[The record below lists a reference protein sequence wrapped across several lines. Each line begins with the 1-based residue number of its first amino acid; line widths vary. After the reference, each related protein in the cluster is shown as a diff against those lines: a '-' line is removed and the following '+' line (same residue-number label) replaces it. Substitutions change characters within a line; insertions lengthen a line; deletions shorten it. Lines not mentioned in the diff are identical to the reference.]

1 MCAAEKTAHVSGAD
15 DQGDDGREPLEQA
28 TNAPRGGEG
37 EKKTGIGGTVMD
49 KNRQSGFTLVELV
62 VVIAIMGILA
72 GVGSAAYSGY
82 VKKANEAADLQ
93 LLGAVNTAFASASYD
108 AGQYDGRPSGGAA
121 SLTEDGKVAQVISSV
136 DRDGEFFQRYFSGNR
151 DSRFKLYTNLAYDR
165 ATGTFHGAVLTA
177 ATDKDGNTVLHY
189 SINGQDYEFTAT
201 QEQLKAFRAST
212 FGGKSMTMNA
222 LTGNV
227 GGMINALNSALGG
240 GTFLAS
246 VLINAGMAPETL
258 GIKPD
263 EKGNYSE
270 LDKQRL
276 ANAALLLVAQM
287 TGDKDEESNEYLV
300 KEDILNALALNDANG
315 LVDLNDVPGTLRNVG
330 AIYGVM
336 TAFAHSEQAE
346 DWTTTLTDAD
356 GKEFTYDA
364 KQYYDYVNQQIAAAA
379 NSGKDGGEKLSDI
392 LAALGQ
398 FGSFVQD
405 EDGNLTDQFLDYVD
419 DPTEP
424 ENAQINKDLDGY
436 INAMQALSQN
446 QDGLVAAGIL
456 EDGADGGNISPI
468 LDKLFA
474 Q

>member
-1 MCAAEKTAHVSGAD
+1 
-15 DQGDDGREPLEQA
+15 
-28 TNAPRGGEG
+28 
-37 EKKTGIGGTVMD
+37 MD

-136 DRDGEFFQRYFSGNR
+136 DRDGAFFQRYFSGNR

-177 ATDKDGNTVLHY
+177 ATDKNGNTVLHY

-201 QEQLKAFRAST
+201 REQLDAFRAST
-212 FGGKSMTMNA
+212 FGGEKMTMNA

-246 VLINAGMAPETL
+246 VLQTAGMNLETL

-263 EKGNYSE
+263 EKETYSE

-300 KEDILNALALNDANG
+300 KEDILNALDLNDANS

-336 TAFAHSEQAE
+336 TAFAYSEQAKG
-346 DWTTTLTDAD
+346 WTTTLTDAD
-356 GKEFTYDA
+356 GKKSTYNA

-379 NSGKDGGEKLSDI
+379 GEKDIDKI

-398 FGSFVQD
+398 FGAFAQD
-405 EDGNLTDQFLDYVD
+405 ENGNLTEEFMAYVD

>member
-1 MCAAEKTAHVSGAD
+1 
-15 DQGDDGREPLEQA
+15 
-28 TNAPRGGEG
+28 
-37 EKKTGIGGTVMD
+37 MD

-121 SLTEDGKVAQVISSV
+121 SLAEDGKVEKVISSV
-136 DRDGEFFQRYFSGNR
+136 DRKGEFFQKYFSGNQ

-165 ATGTFHGAVLTA
+165 VTGTFHGAVLTA
-177 ATDKDGNTVLHY
+177 ATGKDGNMVLHY

-201 QEQLKAFRAST
+201 REQLEAFRAST
-212 FGGKSMTMNA
+212 FGESMTMND

-227 GGMINALNSALGG
+227 GGMINTLSTALNSGNYLA
-240 GTFLAS
+240 FLLQNS
-246 VLINAGMAPETL
+246 GLDLEKL
-258 GIKPD
+258 GINSENGK
-263 EKGNYSE
+263 YSE

-276 ANAALLLVAQM
+276 ANAALLLTARM
-287 TGDKDEESNEYLV
+287 TTDKNEETGGFLV
-300 KEDILNALALNDANG
+300 KEDLVEALASGNTNS
-315 LVDLNDVPGTLRNVG
+315 LVDLGDIPRAMRNVG
-330 AIYGVM
+330 AIYGIM
-336 TAFAHSEQAE
+336 TAFAHSEQAKG
-346 DWTTTLTDAD
+346 WRTTVDD
-356 GKEFTYDA
+356 KEYNA
-364 KQYYDYVNQQIAAAA
+364 EQYYNYVNQQIAAA
-379 NSGKDGGEKLSDI
+379 GEKEGAEKIPDI
-392 LAALGQ
+392 FAALGQ
-398 FGSFVQD
+398 LGAFAQD
-405 EDGNLTDQFLDYVD
+405 EGGNPTDQFLDYVD

-436 INAMQALSQN
+436 ISAMQALSQN
-446 QDGLVAAGIL
+446 QEGLIAAGIL

-468 LDKLFA
+468 LDQLFA

>member
-1 MCAAEKTAHVSGAD
+1 
-15 DQGDDGREPLEQA
+15 
-28 TNAPRGGEG
+28 
-37 EKKTGIGGTVMD
+37 MD

-121 SLTEDGKVAQVISSV
+121 SLTEDGKVGKVISSV
-136 DRDGEFFQRYFSGNR
+136 DRDGEFFQRYFSGNQ

-165 ATGTFHGAVLTA
+165 TTGTFSGAVLTA
-177 ATDKDGNTVLHY
+177 ATDKNGNTVLHY

-201 QEQLKAFRAST
+201 REQLEAFRAST
-212 FGGKSMTMNA
+212 FGGKSMTMNG

-240 GTFLAS
+240 GNFLAS
-246 VLINAGMAPETL
+246 VLQTAGMNLETL

-263 EKGNYSE
+263 EKGTYSE
-270 LDKQRL
+270 LDEQRL
-276 ANAALLLVAQM
+276 ANAALLLTARM
-287 TGDKDEESNEYLV
+287 TTDKNEETGGFLV
-300 KEDILNALALNDANG
+300 KEDLVEALASGNTNS
-315 LVDLNDVPGTLRNVG
+315 LVDFGDIPGTMRNVG
-330 AIYGVM
+330 AIYGIM
-336 TAFAHSEQAE
+336 TAFAHSEQAKG
-346 DWTTTLTDAD
+346 WTTTVDD
-356 GKEFTYDA
+356 KEYNA
-364 KQYYDYVNQQIAAAA
+364 EQYYNYVNQQIAA
-379 NSGKDGGEKLSDI
+379 NSEKAGSDKIPDI

-398 FGSFVQD
+398 LGAFAQN
-405 EDGNLTDQFLDYVD
+405 EDGMTPQFMEYITGTEQLD
-419 DPTEP
+419 

-468 LDKLFA
+468 LDLLFA
-474 Q
+474 PQK

>member
-1 MCAAEKTAHVSGAD
+1 
-15 DQGDDGREPLEQA
+15 
-28 TNAPRGGEG
+28 
-37 EKKTGIGGTVMD
+37 MD

-121 SLTEDGKVAQVISSV
+121 SLAEDGKVAQVISSV
-136 DRDGEFFQRYFSGNR
+136 DRDGAFFQRYFSGNR

-201 QEQLKAFRAST
+201 QEQLNAFRAST
-212 FGGKSMTMNA
+212 FGGKSMTMND

-263 EKGNYSE
+263 ENGNYSE

-276 ANAALLLVAQM
+276 SNAALLLTASK
-287 TGDKDEESNEYLV
+287 TDENTAEKILKMFIPDDEGEAKPLNERASELLS
-300 KEDILNALALNDANG
+300 LNMG
-315 LVDLNDVPGTLRNVG
+315 ETMSNVG
-330 AIYGVM
+330 AIYGIM
-336 TAFAHSEQAE
+336 TAFAYSEQAKG
-346 DWTTTLTDAD
+346 WTTTLTDAD
-356 GKEFTYDA
+356 GKESTYDA

-379 NSGKDGGEKLSDI
+379 GEKNIDNI

-398 FGSFVQD
+398 FGAFAQD
-405 EDGNLTDQFLDYVD
+405 EGDMTPQFMEYITGTEQLD
-419 DPTEP
+419 ES
-424 ENAQINKDLDGY
+424 AQINKDLDGY
-436 INAMQALSQN
+436 INAMQALSHN

-468 LDKLFA
+468 LDKLFT
-474 Q
+474 QQK

>member
-1 MCAAEKTAHVSGAD
+1 
-15 DQGDDGREPLEQA
+15 
-28 TNAPRGGEG
+28 
-37 EKKTGIGGTVMD
+37 MD

-121 SLTEDGKVAQVISSV
+121 SLDADGKVKKVISTV
-136 DRDGEFFQRYFSGNR
+136 DRDGEFFQKYFSGNR
-151 DSRFKLYTNLAYDR
+151 NSRFKVYTNLAYDR
-165 ATGTFHGAVLTA
+165 TTGTFSGAVLTA

-246 VLINAGMAPETL
+246 VLQTAGMAPETL

-263 EKGNYSE
+263 ENGNYSE

-276 ANAALLLVAQM
+276 SNAALLLTASK
-287 TGDKDEESNEYLV
+287 TDENTAEKILKMFIPDDEGEAKPLNERASELLS
-300 KEDILNALALNDANG
+300 LNMG
-315 LVDLNDVPGTLRNVG
+315 ETMSNVG
-330 AIYGVM
+330 AIYGIM
-336 TAFAHSEQAE
+336 TAFAYSEQAK

-356 GKEFTYDA
+356 GKESTYDA

-379 NSGKDGGEKLSDI
+379 GEKNIDNI
-392 LAALGQ
+392 FAALGQ
-398 FGSFVQD
+398 FGAFVQD

-468 LDKLFA
+468 LDLLFA

>member
-1 MCAAEKTAHVSGAD
+1 
-15 DQGDDGREPLEQA
+15 
-28 TNAPRGGEG
+28 
-37 EKKTGIGGTVMD
+37 MD

-136 DRDGEFFQRYFSGNR
+136 DRDGAFFQRYFSGNQ

-165 ATGTFHGAVLTA
+165 TTGTFSGAVLTA
-177 ATDKDGNTVLHY
+177 ATDKNGNTVLHY

-201 QEQLKAFRAST
+201 EAQLAAFRAST
-212 FGGKSMTMNA
+212 FGGESMTMND

-240 GTFLAS
+240 GTLLAN

-258 GIKPD
+258 GIKPY
-263 EKGNYSE
+263 ENGNYSE

-276 ANAALLLVAQM
+276 SNAALLLTASK
-287 TGDKDEESNEYLV
+287 TDENTAEKILKMFIPDDEGEAKPLNERASELLS
-300 KEDILNALALNDANG
+300 LNMG
-315 LVDLNDVPGTLRNVG
+315 ETMSNVG
-330 AIYGVM
+330 AIYGIM
-336 TAFAHSEQAE
+336 TAFAYSEQAK
-346 DWTTTLTDAD
+346 DWEKTVD
-356 GKEFTYDA
+356 GKTYDA
-364 KQYYDYVNQQIAAAA
+364 IGYYDYVNQQIAAAA
-379 NSGKDGGEKLSDI
+379 GEKNIDNI
-392 LAALGQ
+392 FAALGQ
-398 FGSFVQD
+398 LGAFAQD

-468 LDKLFA
+468 LDQLFT

>member
-1 MCAAEKTAHVSGAD
+1 
-15 DQGDDGREPLEQA
+15 
-28 TNAPRGGEG
+28 
-37 EKKTGIGGTVMD
+37 MD

-62 VVIAIMGILA
+62 VVIAIMGIWA

-121 SLTEDGKVAQVISSV
+121 SLDADGKVKKVISTV
-136 DRDGEFFQRYFSGNR
+136 DRDGEFFQKYFSGNR
-151 DSRFKLYTNLAYDR
+151 DSRFKVYTNLAYDR

-201 QEQLKAFRAST
+201 REQLDAFRAST
-212 FGGKSMTMNA
+212 FGGEKMTMNA

-263 EKGNYSE
+263 ENGNYSE

-276 ANAALLLVAQM
+276 SNAALLLTASK
-287 TGDKDEESNEYLV
+287 TDENTAEKILKMFIPDDEGEAKPLNERASELLS
-300 KEDILNALALNDANG
+300 LNMG
-315 LVDLNDVPGTLRNVG
+315 ETMSNVG
-330 AIYGVM
+330 AIYGIM
-336 TAFAHSEQAE
+336 TAFAYSEQAK

-356 GKEFTYDA
+356 GKESTYDA

-379 NSGKDGGEKLSDI
+379 GEKNIDNI
-392 LAALGQ
+392 FAALGQ
-398 FGSFVQD
+398 FGAFVQD

-468 LDKLFA
+468 LDLLFA

>member
-1 MCAAEKTAHVSGAD
+1 
-15 DQGDDGREPLEQA
+15 
-28 TNAPRGGEG
+28 
-37 EKKTGIGGTVMD
+37 MD

-136 DRDGEFFQRYFSGNR
+136 DRDGAFFQRYFSGNR

-201 QEQLKAFRAST
+201 QEQLNAFRAST
-212 FGGKSMTMNA
+212 FGGKSMTMND

-246 VLINAGMAPETL
+246 VLQTAGMAPETL

-263 EKGNYSE
+263 ENGNYSE

-276 ANAALLLVAQM
+276 SNAALLLTASK
-287 TGDKDEESNEYLV
+287 TDENTAEKILKMFIPDDEGEAKPLNERASEL
-300 KEDILNALALNDANG
+300 LNLNMG
-315 LVDLNDVPGTLRNVG
+315 ETMSNVG
-330 AIYGVM
+330 AIYGIM
-336 TAFAHSEQAE
+336 TAFAYSEQAKG
-346 DWTTTLTDAD
+346 WTTTLTDAD
-356 GKEFTYDA
+356 GKESTYDA

-379 NSGKDGGEKLSDI
+379 GEKNIDNI
-392 LAALGQ
+392 FAALGKLGA
-398 FGSFVQD
+398 FAQD
-405 EDGNLTDQFLDYVD
+405 EDGTLTDQFFDYVG
-419 DPTEP
+419 DPTNP
-424 ENAQINKDLDGY
+424 NAQINKDLDGY
-436 INAMQALSQN
+436 INAMQALSRN

-468 LDKLFA
+468 LDQLFT

>member
-1 MCAAEKTAHVSGAD
+1 
-15 DQGDDGREPLEQA
+15 
-28 TNAPRGGEG
+28 
-37 EKKTGIGGTVMD
+37 MD

-136 DRDGEFFQRYFSGNR
+136 DRDGKFFERYFSGNR
-151 DSRFKLYTNLAYDR
+151 DSRFKVYTNLAYDR

-189 SINGQDYEFTAT
+189 SINGQDYVFKAT
-201 QEQLKAFRAST
+201 QEQLAAFRDST
-212 FGGKSMTMNA
+212 FGGKNMTMND

-227 GGMINALNSALGG
+227 NGMINTLSTALNSGNALA
-240 GTFLAS
+240 FLLQNS
-246 VLINAGMAPETL
+246 GMPLEKL
-258 GIKPD
+258 GIKRD
-263 EKGNYSE
+263 ESGNYSE

-276 ANAALLLVAQM
+276 ANAALLLTASK
-287 TGDKDEESNEYLV
+287 TDENTAEKILKMFIPDDEGEAKPLNERASELLS
-300 KEDILNALALNDANG
+300 LNMG
-315 LVDLNDVPGTLRNVG
+315 ETMSNVG
-330 AIYGVM
+330 AIYGIM
-336 TAFAHSEQAE
+336 TAFAYSEQAKG
-346 DWTTTLTDAD
+346 WTTTLTDAD
-356 GKEFTYDA
+356 GKESTYDA

-379 NSGKDGGEKLSDI
+379 GEKNIDNI
-392 LAALGQ
+392 FAALGKLGA
-398 FGSFVQD
+398 FAQD
-405 EDGNLTDQFLDYVD
+405 EGGMTPQFMEYITGTEQLD
-419 DPTEP
+419 ES
-424 ENAQINKDLDGY
+424 AQISKDLDGY
-436 INAMQALSQN
+436 INAMQALSKN

-468 LDKLFA
+468 LDQLFT

>member
-1 MCAAEKTAHVSGAD
+1 
-15 DQGDDGREPLEQA
+15 
-28 TNAPRGGEG
+28 
-37 EKKTGIGGTVMD
+37 MD

-121 SLTEDGKVAQVISSV
+121 SLDADGKVKKVISTV
-136 DRDGEFFQRYFSGNR
+136 DRDGEFFQKYFSGNR
-151 DSRFKLYTNLAYDR
+151 DSRFKVYTNLAYDR

-189 SINGQDYEFTAT
+189 SINGQDYVFKAT
-201 QEQLKAFRAST
+201 QEQLAAFRDST
-212 FGGKSMTMNA
+212 FGGKNMTMND

-227 GGMINALNSALGG
+227 NGMINTLSTALNSGNALA
-240 GTFLAS
+240 FLLQNS
-246 VLINAGMAPETL
+246 GMPLEKL
-258 GIKPD
+258 GIKRD
-263 EKGNYSE
+263 ESGNYSE

-300 KEDILNALALNDANG
+300 KKDILNALALNDANG

-468 LDKLFA
+468 LDQLFT

>member
-1 MCAAEKTAHVSGAD
+1 
-15 DQGDDGREPLEQA
+15 
-28 TNAPRGGEG
+28 
-37 EKKTGIGGTVMD
+37 MD

-121 SLTEDGKVAQVISSV
+121 SLTEDGRVAQVISSV
-136 DRDGEFFQRYFSGNR
+136 DRKGEFFQKYFSGNQ
-151 DSRFKLYTNLAYDR
+151 DSRFKVYTNLAYDR
-165 ATGTFHGAVLTA
+165 VTGTFHGAVLTA
-177 ATDKDGNTVLHY
+177 ATDKNGNTVLHY

-201 QEQLKAFRAST
+201 REQLDAFRAST
-212 FGGKSMTMNA
+212 FGGKSMTMNG

-227 GGMINALNSALGG
+227 GGMINALSTALGG
-240 GTFLAS
+240 GNFLAS

-263 EKGNYSE
+263 ENENYSE

-276 ANAALLLVAQM
+276 ANAALLLTASK
-287 TGDKDEESNEYLV
+287 TDETTAERLLAV
-300 KEDILNALALNDANG
+300 FTTNAADEGEEEPLINPDDMG
-315 LVDLNDVPGTLRNVG
+315 ETMSNVG
-330 AIYGVM
+330 AMYGIM
-336 TAFAHSEQAE
+336 TAFAHSEQAKG
-346 DWTTTLTDAD
+346 WRTTLTDAD
-356 GKEFTYDA
+356 GKESTYDA

-379 NSGKDGGEKLSDI
+379 NSGRDGGEKLSDI

-405 EDGNLTDQFLDYVD
+405 EKGMTLQFMDYITV
-419 DPTEP
+419 TEP
-424 ENAQINKDLDGY
+424 PDEKAQISKDLDGY
-436 INAMQALSQN
+436 ISAMQALSQN
-446 QDGLVAAGIL
+446 QEGLIAAGIL

-468 LDKLFA
+468 LDLLFA

>member
-1 MCAAEKTAHVSGAD
+1 
-15 DQGDDGREPLEQA
+15 
-28 TNAPRGGEG
+28 
-37 EKKTGIGGTVMD
+37 MD

-136 DRDGEFFQRYFSGNR
+136 DRDGAFFQRYFSGNR
-151 DSRFKLYTNLAYDR
+151 DSRFKVYTNLAYDR

-189 SINGQDYEFTAT
+189 SINGQDYVFKAT
-201 QEQLKAFRAST
+201 QEQLAAFRDST
-212 FGGKSMTMNA
+212 FGGKNMTMND

-227 GGMINALNSALGG
+227 NGMINTLSTALNSGNALA
-240 GTFLAS
+240 FLLQNS
-246 VLINAGMAPETL
+246 GMPLEKL
-258 GIKPD
+258 GIKRD
-263 EKGNYSE
+263 ESGNYSE

-300 KEDILNALALNDANG
+300 KKDILNALALNDANG

-468 LDKLFA
+468 LDKLFT

>member
-1 MCAAEKTAHVSGAD
+1 
-15 DQGDDGREPLEQA
+15 
-28 TNAPRGGEG
+28 
-37 EKKTGIGGTVMD
+37 MD

-121 SLTEDGKVAQVISSV
+121 SLDADGKVKKVISTV
-136 DRDGEFFQRYFSGNR
+136 DRDGEFFQKYFSGNR
-151 DSRFKLYTNLAYDR
+151 DSRFKVYTNLAYDR

-177 ATDKDGNTVLHY
+177 ATDKNGNTVLHY
-189 SINGQDYEFTAT
+189 SINGQDYVFKAT
-201 QEQLKAFRAST
+201 QEQLAAFRDST
-212 FGGKSMTMNA
+212 FGGKNMTMND

-227 GGMINALNSALGG
+227 NGMINTLSTALNSGNALA
-240 GTFLAS
+240 FLLQNS
-246 VLINAGMAPETL
+246 GMPLEKL
-258 GIKPD
+258 GIKRD
-263 EKGNYSE
+263 ESGNYSE

-300 KEDILNALALNDANG
+300 KKDILNALALNDANG

-468 LDKLFA
+468 LDKLFT

>member
-1 MCAAEKTAHVSGAD
+1 
-15 DQGDDGREPLEQA
+15 
-28 TNAPRGGEG
+28 
-37 EKKTGIGGTVMD
+37 MD

-121 SLTEDGKVAQVISSV
+121 SLAEDGRVEKVISSV
-136 DRDGEFFQRYFSGNR
+136 DRNGDFFQKYFSGNR
-151 DSRFKLYTNLAYDR
+151 ESRFKLYTNLAYDR
-165 ATGTFHGAVLTA
+165 ATGTFHGAVLSA
-177 ATDKDGNTVLHY
+177 ATGKDGNMVLRY
-189 SINGQDYEFTAT
+189 TINGKDYEFTAT
-201 QEQLKAFRAST
+201 EAQLAAFRAST
-212 FGGKSMTMNA
+212 FGGKSMTMND

-246 VLINAGMAPETL
+246 VLIDAGMAPETL

-263 EKGNYSE
+263 EKGTYSE

-276 ANAALLLVAQM
+276 ANAALLLTASK
-287 TGDKDEESNEYLV
+287 TDETTAERLLAVFTTNAADEGEEEPLDV
-300 KEDILNALALNDANG
+300 KAMSLINPDDMGE
-315 LVDLNDVPGTLRNVG
+315 TMSNVG
-330 AIYGVM
+330 AMYGIM

-346 DWTTTLTDAD
+346 DWEKTVDD
-356 GKEFTYDA
+356 KEYNA
-364 KQYYDYVNQQIAAAA
+364 EQYYNYVNQQIAAAA

-398 FGSFVQD
+398 FGAFVQD
-405 EDGNLTDQFLDYVD
+405 EVGMTPQFMEYIDG
-419 DPTEP
+419 TEP
-424 ENAQINKDLDGY
+424 LDESAQINKDLDGY
-436 INAMQALSQN
+436 ISAMQALSQN
-446 QDGLVAAGIL
+446 QEGLIAAGIL
-456 EDGADGGNISPI
+456 ENGADSGNISPI

>member
-1 MCAAEKTAHVSGAD
+1 
-15 DQGDDGREPLEQA
+15 
-28 TNAPRGGEG
+28 
-37 EKKTGIGGTVMD
+37 MD

-246 VLINAGMAPETL
+246 VLINAGMAPEIL

>member
-1 MCAAEKTAHVSGAD
+1 
-15 DQGDDGREPLEQA
+15 
-28 TNAPRGGEG
+28 
-37 EKKTGIGGTVMD
+37 MD

-121 SLTEDGKVAQVISSV
+121 SLDADGKVKKVISTV
-136 DRDGEFFQRYFSGNR
+136 DRDGEFFQKYFSGNR
-151 DSRFKLYTNLAYDR
+151 NSRFKVYTNLAYDR
-165 ATGTFHGAVLTA
+165 TTGTFSGAVLTA
-177 ATDKDGNTVLHY
+177 ATDKHGNTVLHY

-436 INAMQALSQN
+436 INAMQELSQN

>member
-1 MCAAEKTAHVSGAD
+1 
-15 DQGDDGREPLEQA
+15 
-28 TNAPRGGEG
+28 
-37 EKKTGIGGTVMD
+37 MD

-121 SLTEDGKVAQVISSV
+121 SLTEDGRVAQVISSV
-136 DRDGEFFQRYFSGNR
+136 DRKGEFFQKYFSGNQ

-201 QEQLKAFRAST
+201 REQLEAFRAST
-212 FGGKSMTMNA
+212 FGGKSMTMND

-240 GTFLAS
+240 GNFLAS
-246 VLINAGMAPETL
+246 VLQTAGMNLETL

-263 EKGNYSE
+263 ENENYSE

-276 ANAALLLVAQM
+276 ANAALLLTARM
-287 TGDKDEESNEYLV
+287 TTDKNEETGGFLV
-300 KEDILNALALNDANG
+300 KEDLVEALASGNTNS
-315 LVDLNDVPGTLRNVG
+315 LVDLGDIPKAMRNVG
-330 AIYGVM
+330 AIYGIM
-336 TAFAHSEQAE
+336 TAFAYSEQAKG
-346 DWTTTLTDAD
+346 WRTTLTDAD
-356 GKEFTYDA
+356 GKESTYDA

-379 NSGKDGGEKLSDI
+379 NSGKEGGEKLSDI

-398 FGSFVQD
+398 FGAFAQD
-405 EDGNLTDQFLDYVD
+405 EEGMTLQFMNYITG
-419 DPTEP
+419 TEP
-424 ENAQINKDLDGY
+424 LDENAQISKDLDGY
-436 INAMQALSQN
+436 ISAMQALSAN
-446 QDGLVAAGIL
+446 QEGLVAAGIL
-456 EDGADGGNISPI
+456 ENGADSGNISPI
-468 LDKLFA
+468 LDLLFA
-474 Q
+474 PQK

>member
-1 MCAAEKTAHVSGAD
+1 
-15 DQGDDGREPLEQA
+15 
-28 TNAPRGGEG
+28 
-37 EKKTGIGGTVMD
+37 MD

-121 SLTEDGKVAQVISSV
+121 SLTEDGRVAQVISSV
-136 DRDGEFFQRYFSGNR
+136 DRKGEFFQKYFSGNQ

-177 ATDKDGNTVLHY
+177 ATDKDGNMVLRY
-189 SINGQDYEFTAT
+189 TINGQDYEFTAT
-201 QEQLKAFRAST
+201 QEQFDAFRAST
-212 FGGKSMTMNA
+212 FGGKSMTMND

-246 VLINAGMAPETL
+246 VLQTADMNLETL

-263 EKGNYSE
+263 EKETYSE

-276 ANAALLLVAQM
+276 ANAALLLTASKTNKATAERLLAVFTTNAA
-287 TGDKDEESNEYLV
+287 DEGEEEPLDEKAMSLLINPADMGE
-300 KEDILNALALNDANG
+300 
-315 LVDLNDVPGTLRNVG
+315 TMSNVG
-330 AIYGVM
+330 AMYGIM
-336 TAFAHSEQAE
+336 TAFAYSEQAKE
-346 DWTTTLTDAD
+346 WTTTVD
-356 GKEFTYDA
+356 GKTYNA
-364 KQYYDYVNQQIAAAA
+364 IGYYDYVNQQIAAAA
-379 NSGKDGGEKLSDI
+379 NSGKDGEEKLSDI

-398 FGSFVQD
+398 FGSFVQAK
-405 EDGNLTDQFLDYVD
+405 DGNLTDQFLDYVD
-419 DPTEP
+419 DPTNP

>member
-1 MCAAEKTAHVSGAD
+1 
-15 DQGDDGREPLEQA
+15 
-28 TNAPRGGEG
+28 
-37 EKKTGIGGTVMD
+37 MD

-121 SLTEDGKVAQVISSV
+121 SLTEDGKVKKVISSV
-136 DRDGEFFQRYFSGNR
+136 DRNGAFFQRYFSGNQ

-177 ATDKDGNTVLHY
+177 ATDKNGNTVLHY

-201 QEQLKAFRAST
+201 QEQLDAFRAST
-212 FGGKSMTMNA
+212 FGGKSMTMND

-246 VLINAGMAPETL
+246 VLQTVDMAPETL

-263 EKGNYSE
+263 EKETYSE

-276 ANAALLLVAQM
+276 ANAALLLTASK
-287 TGDKDEESNEYLV
+287 TDENTAEKILKMFIPDDEGEAKPLNERASELLS
-300 KEDILNALALNDANG
+300 LNMG
-315 LVDLNDVPGTLRNVG
+315 ETMSNVG
-330 AIYGVM
+330 AIYGIM
-336 TAFAHSEQAE
+336 TAFAYSEQAKG
-346 DWTTTLTDAD
+346 WTTTLTDAD
-356 GKEFTYDA
+356 GKESTYDA

-379 NSGKDGGEKLSDI
+379 GEKNIDNI

-398 FGSFVQD
+398 FGAFAQN
-405 EDGNLTDQFLDYVD
+405 EDGMTPQFMEYITGTEQLD
-419 DPTEP
+419 

-468 LDKLFA
+468 LDKLFTR
-474 Q
+474 QK

>member
-1 MCAAEKTAHVSGAD
+1 
-15 DQGDDGREPLEQA
+15 
-28 TNAPRGGEG
+28 
-37 EKKTGIGGTVMD
+37 MD

-121 SLTEDGKVAQVISSV
+121 SLAEDGKVAQVISSV
-136 DRDGEFFQRYFSGNR
+136 DRDGKFFERYFSGNR

-177 ATDKDGNTVLHY
+177 ATGKDGNTVLHY

-201 QEQLKAFRAST
+201 REQLEAFRAST
-212 FGGKSMTMNA
+212 FGGKSMTMND

-246 VLINAGMAPETL
+246 VLQTAGMNLETL

-263 EKGNYSE
+263 ENENYSE

-300 KEDILNALALNDANG
+300 KEDILNALALNDANR
-315 LVDLNDVPGTLRNVG
+315 LVDLNDVPGTLRNIG

-336 TAFAHSEQAE
+336 TAFAYSEQAE
-346 DWTTTLTDAD
+346 GWRTTVD
-356 GKEFTYDA
+356 GKEYNA
-364 KQYYDYVNQQIAAAA
+364 QEYYDYVNQQIAAA
-379 NSGKDGGEKLSDI
+379 GEKEGAEKIPDI
-392 LAALGQ
+392 FAALGQ
-398 FGSFVQD
+398 LGAFAQN
-405 EDGNLTDQFLDYVD
+405 EDGMTPQFMEYIDGTEQLD
-419 DPTEP
+419 ES
-424 ENAQINKDLDGY
+424 AQINKDLDGY

-456 EDGADGGNISPI
+456 ENGADGGNISPI
-468 LDKLFA
+468 LDLLFA
-474 Q
+474 PQK

>member
-1 MCAAEKTAHVSGAD
+1 
-15 DQGDDGREPLEQA
+15 
-28 TNAPRGGEG
+28 
-37 EKKTGIGGTVMD
+37 MD

-121 SLTEDGKVAQVISSV
+121 SLTEDGRVAQVISSV
-136 DRDGEFFQRYFSGNR
+136 DRKGEFFQKYFSGNQ

-201 QEQLKAFRAST
+201 REQLEAFRAST
-212 FGGKSMTMNA
+212 FGGKSMTMND

-240 GTFLAS
+240 GNFLAS

-263 EKGNYSE
+263 ENENYSE

-276 ANAALLLVAQM
+276 ANAALLLAARE
-287 TGDKDEESNEYLV
+287 TDENTAETLLALLATDEEEALGEKLYCLF
-300 KEDILNALALNDANG
+300 DIDHVG
-315 LVDLNDVPGTLRNVG
+315 ETMSNVG
-330 AIYGVM
+330 AMYGIM

-346 DWTTTLTDAD
+346 NWEKTVD
-356 GKEFTYDA
+356 GKTYNA
-364 KQYYDYVNQQIAAAA
+364 IGYYDYVNQQIAAAA
-379 NSGKDGGEKLSDI
+379 NSGKEGGAKLNDI

-398 FGSFVQD
+398 FGAFAQD
-405 EDGNLTDQFLDYVD
+405 EDGMTPEFFDYITD
-419 DPTEP
+419 TESP
-424 ENAQINKDLDGY
+424 DESAQINKDLDGY
-436 INAMQALSQN
+436 INAMQALSRN
-446 QDGLVAAGIL
+446 QEGLIAAGIL

>member
-1 MCAAEKTAHVSGAD
+1 
-15 DQGDDGREPLEQA
+15 
-28 TNAPRGGEG
+28 
-37 EKKTGIGGTVMD
+37 MD

-121 SLTEDGKVAQVISSV
+121 SLTEDGRVAQVISSV
-136 DRDGEFFQRYFSGNR
+136 DRKGEFFQKYFSGNQ

-177 ATDKDGNTVLHY
+177 ATGKGGNMVLRY
-189 SINGQDYEFTAT
+189 TINGKDYEFTAT
-201 QEQLKAFRAST
+201 KEQLAAFRAST
-212 FGGKSMTMNA
+212 FGGKSMTMND

-227 GGMINALNSALGG
+227 GGMINTLSTALNSGNYLA
-240 GTFLAS
+240 FLLQNS
-246 VLINAGMAPETL
+246 GLDLEKL
-258 GIKPD
+258 GINSENGK
-263 EKGNYSE
+263 YSE

-276 ANAALLLVAQM
+276 ANAALLLTARM
-287 TGDKDEESNEYLV
+287 TTDKNEETGGFLV
-300 KEDILNALALNDANG
+300 KEDLVEALASGNTNS
-315 LVDLNDVPGTLRNVG
+315 LVDLGDIPKAMRNVG
-330 AIYGVM
+330 AIYGIM
-336 TAFAHSEQAE
+336 TAFAYSEQAKG
-346 DWTTTLTDAD
+346 WRTTLTDAD
-356 GKEFTYDA
+356 GKESTYDA

-379 NSGKDGGEKLSDI
+379 NSGKEGGEKLSDI

-405 EDGNLTDQFLDYVD
+405 EDGMTLQFMDYIDGTEQLD
-419 DPTEP
+419 

-468 LDKLFA
+468 LDQLFT

>member
-1 MCAAEKTAHVSGAD
+1 
-15 DQGDDGREPLEQA
+15 
-28 TNAPRGGEG
+28 
-37 EKKTGIGGTVMD
+37 MD

-136 DRDGEFFQRYFSGNR
+136 DRDGAFFQRYFSGNQ

-177 ATDKDGNTVLHY
+177 ATDKHGNTVLHY

-201 QEQLKAFRAST
+201 QDQLDAFRAST

-240 GTFLAS
+240 GTFLAN
-246 VLINAGMAPETL
+246 VLQTAGMNLETL

-263 EKGNYSE
+263 EKETYSE

-276 ANAALLLVAQM
+276 SNAALLLTASK
-287 TGDKDEESNEYLV
+287 TDENTAEKILKMLIPDDEGEAKPLNERASELLS
-300 KEDILNALALNDANG
+300 LNMG
-315 LVDLNDVPGTLRNVG
+315 ETMSNVG
-330 AIYGVM
+330 AIYGIM
-336 TAFAHSEQAE
+336 TAFAYSEQAK

-356 GKEFTYDA
+356 GKESTYDA

-379 NSGKDGGEKLSDI
+379 GEKNIDNI
-392 LAALGQ
+392 FAALGQ
-398 FGSFVQD
+398 FGAFAQD
-405 EDGNLTDQFLDYVD
+405 KDGNLTDQFFDYVG
-419 DPTEP
+419 DPTNP
-424 ENAQINKDLDGY
+424 NAQINKDLDGY
-436 INAMQALSQN
+436 INAMQALSKN

>member
-1 MCAAEKTAHVSGAD
+1 
-15 DQGDDGREPLEQA
+15 
-28 TNAPRGGEG
+28 
-37 EKKTGIGGTVMD
+37 MD

-121 SLTEDGKVAQVISSV
+121 SLDADGKVKKVISTV
-136 DRDGEFFQRYFSGNR
+136 DRDGEFFQKYFSGNR
-151 DSRFKLYTNLAYDR
+151 NSRFKVYTNLAYDR
-165 ATGTFHGAVLTA
+165 TTGTFSGAVLTA
-177 ATDKDGNTVLHY
+177 ATDKHGNTVLHY

-212 FGGKSMTMNA
+212 FGENMTMNA

-227 GGMINALNSALGG
+227 GGMINTLSTALNSGNALA
-240 GTFLAS
+240 FLLQNS
-246 VLINAGMAPETL
+246 GMPLEKL
-258 GIKPD
+258 GIKRD
-263 EKGNYSE
+263 ESGNYSE

-315 LVDLNDVPGTLRNVG
+315 LVDLNDVPGTLSDVG
-330 AIYGVM
+330 AIYAIM
-336 TAFAHSEQAE
+336 TAFAHSEQAKT
-346 DWTTTLTDAD
+346 WTTTVD
-356 GKEFTYDA
+356 GETYDA
-364 KQYYDYVNQQIAAAA
+364 IRYYDYVNQQIAAAA

-405 EDGNLTDQFLDYVD
+405 EDGMTLQFMDYIDGTEQLD
-419 DPTEP
+419 

-436 INAMQALSQN
+436 INAMQALSHN

-468 LDKLFA
+468 LDQLFT

>member
-1 MCAAEKTAHVSGAD
+1 
-15 DQGDDGREPLEQA
+15 
-28 TNAPRGGEG
+28 
-37 EKKTGIGGTVMD
+37 MD

-121 SLTEDGKVAQVISSV
+121 SLTEDGRVAQVISSV
-136 DRDGEFFQRYFSGNR
+136 DRDGAFFQRYFSGNR

-177 ATDKDGNTVLHY
+177 ATDKHGNTVLHY

-263 EKGNYSE
+263 ENGNYSE

-276 ANAALLLVAQM
+276 SNAALLLTASK
-287 TGDKDEESNEYLV
+287 TDENTAEKILKMLIPDDEGEAKPLNERASELLS
-300 KEDILNALALNDANG
+300 LNMG
-315 LVDLNDVPGTLRNVG
+315 ETMSNVG
-330 AIYGVM
+330 AIYGIM
-336 TAFAHSEQAE
+336 TTFAYSEQAKG
-346 DWTTTLTDAD
+346 WTTTLTDAD

-379 NSGKDGGEKLSDI
+379 GEKNINKIFD
-392 LAALGQ
+392 ALGQ
-398 FGSFVQD
+398 FGAFAQD
-405 EDGNLTDQFLDYVD
+405 EGGMTPQFMEYITGTEQLD
-419 DPTEP
+419 ES
-424 ENAQINKDLDGY
+424 AQISKDLDGY

-468 LDKLFA
+468 LDKLFT

>member
-1 MCAAEKTAHVSGAD
+1 
-15 DQGDDGREPLEQA
+15 
-28 TNAPRGGEG
+28 
-37 EKKTGIGGTVMD
+37 MD

-121 SLTEDGKVAQVISSV
+121 SLTEDGRVAQVISSV
-136 DRDGEFFQRYFSGNR
+136 DREGEFFQRYFSGNQ

-165 ATGTFHGAVLTA
+165 MTGTFHGAVLTA
-177 ATDKDGNTVLHY
+177 ATDKNGNTVLHY

-201 QEQLKAFRAST
+201 REQLEAFRAST
-212 FGGKSMTMNA
+212 FGENMTMNA

-246 VLINAGMAPETL
+246 VLINADMAPETL

-263 EKGNYSE
+263 EKETYSE

-300 KEDILNALALNDANG
+300 KEDILNALDLNDANS

-336 TAFAHSEQAE
+336 TTFAYSEQAKT
-346 DWTTTLTDAD
+346 WTTTVD
-356 GKEFTYDA
+356 GKTYDA
-364 KQYYDYVNQQIAAAA
+364 IGYYDYVNQQIAAAA
-379 NSGKDGGEKLSDI
+379 NSGKEGGEKLSDI

-398 FGSFVQD
+398 FESFVQD
-405 EDGNLTDQFLDYVD
+405 EVGMTPEFFDYITD
-419 DPTEP
+419 TESP
-424 ENAQINKDLDGY
+424 DESAQINKDLDGY

>member
-1 MCAAEKTAHVSGAD
+1 
-15 DQGDDGREPLEQA
+15 
-28 TNAPRGGEG
+28 
-37 EKKTGIGGTVMD
+37 MD

-121 SLTEDGKVAQVISSV
+121 SLTEDGRVAQVISSV
-136 DRDGEFFQRYFSGNR
+136 DRDGAFFQRYFSGNR

-177 ATDKDGNTVLHY
+177 ATDKNGNTVLHY

-263 EKGNYSE
+263 EKENYSE

-276 ANAALLLVAQM
+276 ANAALLLTASKTNKATAERLLAVFTTNAA
-287 TGDKDEESNEYLV
+287 DEGEEEPLDV
-300 KEDILNALALNDANG
+300 KAMSLINPADMGE
-315 LVDLNDVPGTLRNVG
+315 TMSNVG
-330 AIYGVM
+330 AIYGIM
-336 TAFAHSEQAE
+336 TAFAYSEQAKG
-346 DWTTTLTDAD
+346 WTTTLTDAD
-356 GKEFTYDA
+356 GKESTYDA

-379 NSGKDGGEKLSDI
+379 GEKNIDNI
-392 LAALGQ
+392 FAALGQ
-398 FGSFVQD
+398 FGSFVQA
-405 EDGNLTDQFLDYVD
+405 EDGMMTPEFLDYID
-419 DPTEP
+419 GTEQLD
-424 ENAQINKDLDGY
+424 ESAQINKDLDGY
-436 INAMQALSQN
+436 INAMQALSRN

>member
-1 MCAAEKTAHVSGAD
+1 
-15 DQGDDGREPLEQA
+15 
-28 TNAPRGGEG
+28 
-37 EKKTGIGGTVMD
+37 MD

-93 LLGAVNTAFASASYD
+93 LLGAVNTAFATASYD

-121 SLTEDGKVAQVISSV
+121 SLTEDGKVEKVISTV
-136 DRDGEFFQRYFSGNR
+136 DRNGEFFQKYFSGNQ
-151 DSRFKLYTNLAYDR
+151 DSRFKVYTNLAYDR
-165 ATGTFHGAVLTA
+165 VTGTFHGAVLS
-177 ATDKDGNTVLHY
+177 ATTGKDGNMVLRY
-189 SINGQDYEFTAT
+189 TINGQDYEFMAT
-201 QEQLKAFRAST
+201 QEQLDAFRAST
-212 FGGKSMTMNA
+212 FGGKSMTMNG

-240 GTFLAS
+240 GNFLAS
-246 VLINAGMAPETL
+246 VLQTAGMNLETL

-263 EKGNYSE
+263 ENGNYSE

-300 KEDILNALALNDANG
+300 KEDILNALALNDANR

-336 TAFAHSEQAE
+336 TAFAYSEQAKG
-346 DWTTTLTDAD
+346 WRTTLTDAD
-356 GKEFTYDA
+356 GKESTYDA

-379 NSGKDGGEKLSDI
+379 AGEKEGAEKIPDI

-398 FGSFVQD
+398 LGAFAQD
-405 EDGNLTDQFLDYVD
+405 EGGNPTDQFLDYVG
-419 DPTEP
+419 DPESSDS
-424 ENAQINKDLDGY
+424 QINKDLDGY
-436 INAMQALSQN
+436 ISAMQALSQN
-446 QDGLVAAGIL
+446 QEGLVAAGIL
-456 EDGADGGNISPI
+456 EDGADSGNISPI
-468 LDKLFA
+468 LDLLFTP
-474 Q
+474 QK

>member
-1 MCAAEKTAHVSGAD
+1 
-15 DQGDDGREPLEQA
+15 
-28 TNAPRGGEG
+28 
-37 EKKTGIGGTVMD
+37 MD

-136 DRDGEFFQRYFSGNR
+136 DRNGAFFQRYFSGNQ

-201 QEQLKAFRAST
+201 QEQLNAFRAST
-212 FGGKSMTMNA
+212 FGGKSMTMND

-246 VLINAGMAPETL
+246 VLQTAGMAPETL

-263 EKGNYSE
+263 ENGNYSE

-276 ANAALLLVAQM
+276 SNAALLLTASK
-287 TGDKDEESNEYLV
+287 TDENTAEKILKMFIPDDEGEAKPLNERASELLS
-300 KEDILNALALNDANG
+300 LNMG
-315 LVDLNDVPGTLRNVG
+315 ETMSNVG
-330 AIYGVM
+330 AIYGIM
-336 TAFAHSEQAE
+336 TAFAYSEQAKG
-346 DWTTTLTDAD
+346 WTTTLTDAD
-356 GKEFTYDA
+356 GKESTYDA

-379 NSGKDGGEKLSDI
+379 GEKNIDNI
-392 LAALGQ
+392 FAALGQ
-398 FGSFVQD
+398 FGAFVQD

-468 LDKLFA
+468 LDLLFA

>member
-1 MCAAEKTAHVSGAD
+1 
-15 DQGDDGREPLEQA
+15 
-28 TNAPRGGEG
+28 
-37 EKKTGIGGTVMD
+37 MD

-121 SLTEDGKVAQVISSV
+121 SLAEDGRVAQVISSV
-136 DRDGEFFQRYFSGNR
+136 DRKGEFFQKYFSGNQ
-151 DSRFKLYTNLAYDR
+151 DSRFKVYTNLAYDR
-165 ATGTFHGAVLTA
+165 ATGTFHGAVLS
-177 ATDKDGNTVLHY
+177 ATTGKDGNMVLRY
-189 SINGQDYEFTAT
+189 TINGKDYEFTAT
-201 QEQLKAFRAST
+201 EAQLDAFRAST
-212 FGGKSMTMNA
+212 FGGKSMTMNG

-240 GTFLAS
+240 GNFLAS
-246 VLINAGMAPETL
+246 VLQTAGMAPETL

-263 EKGNYSE
+263 ENGNYSE

-276 ANAALLLVAQM
+276 ANAALLLTASKTDENTAERLLAVFTTNAADE
-287 TGDKDEESNEYLV
+287 GEEESLDV
-300 KEDILNALALNDANG
+300 KAMSLINPDDMGE
-315 LVDLNDVPGTLRNVG
+315 TMSNVG
-330 AIYGVM
+330 AMYGIM
-336 TAFAHSEQAE
+336 TAFAYSEQAKG
-346 DWTTTLTDAD
+346 WTTTLTDAD
-356 GKEFTYDA
+356 GKESTYDA
-364 KQYYDYVNQQIAAAA
+364 KQYYDYVNQQIAAA
-379 NSGKDGGEKLSDI
+379 GEKEGAEKIPDI

-436 INAMQALSQN
+436 ISAMQALSQN
-446 QDGLVAAGIL
+446 QEGLIAAGIL

-468 LDKLFA
+468 LDLLFA

>member
-1 MCAAEKTAHVSGAD
+1 
-15 DQGDDGREPLEQA
+15 
-28 TNAPRGGEG
+28 
-37 EKKTGIGGTVMD
+37 MD

-121 SLTEDGKVAQVISSV
+121 SLAADGKVEKVISTV
-136 DRDGEFFQRYFSGNR
+136 DRKGEFFQKYFSGNQ
-151 DSRFKLYTNLAYDR
+151 DSRFKVYTNLAYDR
-165 ATGTFHGAVLTA
+165 VTGTFHGAVLS
-177 ATDKDGNTVLHY
+177 ATTGKDGNMVRYT
-189 SINGQDYEFTAT
+189 INGKDYEFTAT
-201 QEQLKAFRAST
+201 QEQLAAFRDST
-212 FGGKSMTMNA
+212 FGGESMTMND

-227 GGMINALNSALGG
+227 GGMINALSTALNSGNYLA
-240 GTFLAS
+240 FLLQNS
-246 VLINAGMAPETL
+246 GLDLEKL
-258 GIKPD
+258 GINSENGK
-263 EKGNYSE
+263 YSE

-276 ANAALLLVAQM
+276 ANAALLLTARM
-287 TGDKDEESNEYLV
+287 TTDKNEETGGFLV
-300 KEDILNALALNDANG
+300 KEDLVEALASGNTNS
-315 LVDLNDVPGTLRNVG
+315 LVDFGDIPGTMRNVG
-330 AIYGVM
+330 AIYGIM

-346 DWTTTLTDAD
+346 DWTTTVDD
-356 GKEFTYDA
+356 KEYNA
-364 KQYYDYVNQQIAAAA
+364 EQYYNYVNQQIAAAA
-379 NSGKDGGEKLSDI
+379 NSGKEGGEKLSDI

-468 LDKLFA
+468 LDLLFA
-474 Q
+474 PQK

>member
-1 MCAAEKTAHVSGAD
+1 
-15 DQGDDGREPLEQA
+15 
-28 TNAPRGGEG
+28 
-37 EKKTGIGGTVMD
+37 MD

-121 SLTEDGKVAQVISSV
+121 SLDADGKVKKVISTV
-136 DRDGEFFQRYFSGNR
+136 DRDGEFFQKYFSGNR
-151 DSRFKLYTNLAYDR
+151 DSRFKVYTNLAYDR
-165 ATGTFHGAVLTA
+165 VTGTFHGAVFTA
-177 ATDKDGNTVLHY
+177 ATDKNGNTVLHY

-201 QEQLKAFRAST
+201 REQLDAFRAST
-212 FGGKSMTMNA
+212 FGGKSMTMNG

-227 GGMINALNSALGG
+227 GGMINALSTALGG
-240 GTFLAS
+240 GNFLAS

-263 EKGNYSE
+263 ENENYSE

-276 ANAALLLVAQM
+276 ANAALLLTASK
-287 TGDKDEESNEYLV
+287 TDETTAERLLAV
-300 KEDILNALALNDANG
+300 FTTNAADEGEEEPLINPDDMG
-315 LVDLNDVPGTLRNVG
+315 ETMSNVG
-330 AIYGVM
+330 AMYGIM
-336 TAFAHSEQAE
+336 TAFAHSEQAKG
-346 DWTTTLTDAD
+346 WRTTLTDAD
-356 GKEFTYDA
+356 GKESTYDA

-379 NSGKDGGEKLSDI
+379 NSGRDGGEKLSDI

-405 EDGNLTDQFLDYVD
+405 EKGMTLQFMDYITV
-419 DPTEP
+419 TEP
-424 ENAQINKDLDGY
+424 PDEKAQISKDLDGY
-436 INAMQALSQN
+436 ISAMQALSQN
-446 QDGLVAAGIL
+446 QEGLIAAGIL

-468 LDKLFA
+468 LDLLFA

>member
-1 MCAAEKTAHVSGAD
+1 
-15 DQGDDGREPLEQA
+15 
-28 TNAPRGGEG
+28 
-37 EKKTGIGGTVMD
+37 MD

-121 SLTEDGKVAQVISSV
+121 SLTEDGKVEKVISTV
-136 DRDGEFFQRYFSGNR
+136 DRNGEFFQKYFFGNQ
-151 DSRFKLYTNLAYDR
+151 DSRFKVYTNLAYDR

-177 ATDKDGNTVLHY
+177 ATGKDGKTVLHY
-189 SINGQDYEFTAT
+189 TINGKDYEFTAT
-201 QEQLKAFRAST
+201 REQLEAFRAST
-212 FGGKSMTMNA
+212 FGGKSMTMND

-227 GGMINALNSALGG
+227 GGMINTLSTALNSGNYLA
-240 GTFLAS
+240 FLLQNS
-246 VLINAGMAPETL
+246 GLDLEKL
-258 GIKPD
+258 GINSENGK
-263 EKGNYSE
+263 YSE

-276 ANAALLLVAQM
+276 ANAALLLTARM
-287 TGDKDEESNEYLV
+287 TTDKNEETGGFLV
-300 KEDILNALALNDANG
+300 KEDLVEALASGNTNS
-315 LVDLNDVPGTLRNVG
+315 LVDLGDIPRAMRNVG
-330 AIYGVM
+330 AIYGIM
-336 TAFAHSEQAE
+336 TAFAYSEQAKG
-346 DWTTTLTDAD
+346 WTTTLTDAD
-356 GKEFTYDA
+356 GKESTYDA

-379 NSGKDGGEKLSDI
+379 GEKNIDNI
-392 LAALGQ
+392 FAALGKLGA
-398 FGSFVQD
+398 FAQD
-405 EDGNLTDQFLDYVD
+405 EDGTLTDQFFDYVG
-419 DPTEP
+419 DPTNP
-424 ENAQINKDLDGY
+424 NAQINKDLDGY

>member
-1 MCAAEKTAHVSGAD
+1 
-15 DQGDDGREPLEQA
+15 
-28 TNAPRGGEG
+28 
-37 EKKTGIGGTVMD
+37 MD

-121 SLTEDGKVAQVISSV
+121 SLAEDGRVAQVISSV
-136 DRDGEFFQRYFSGNR
+136 DRNGEFFQKYFSGNR

-177 ATDKDGNTVLHY
+177 ATDKDGNMVLRY
-189 SINGQDYEFTAT
+189 TINGKDYEFMAT
-201 QEQLKAFRAST
+201 QEQLDAFRAST
-212 FGGKSMTMNA
+212 FGGKSMTMND

-227 GGMINALNSALGG
+227 GGMINTLSTALNSGNYLA
-240 GTFLAS
+240 FLLQNS
-246 VLINAGMAPETL
+246 GLDLEKL
-258 GIKPD
+258 GINSENGK
-263 EKGNYSE
+263 YSE

-300 KEDILNALALNDANG
+300 KEDILNALALNDANR

-336 TAFAHSEQAE
+336 TAFAYSEQAKG
-346 DWTTTLTDAD
+346 WTTTVDD
-356 GKEFTYDA
+356 KEYNA
-364 KQYYDYVNQQIAAAA
+364 EQYYNYVNQQIAAA
-379 NSGKDGGEKLSDI
+379 GEKEGAEKIPDI

-398 FGSFVQD
+398 FGAFAQD
-405 EDGNLTDQFLDYVD
+405 EEGMTLQFMNYITG
-419 DPTEP
+419 TEP
-424 ENAQINKDLDGY
+424 LDENAQISKDLDGY
-436 INAMQALSQN
+436 ISAMQALSQN
-446 QDGLVAAGIL
+446 QEGLIAAGIL
-456 EDGADGGNISPI
+456 ENGADSGNISPI
-468 LDKLFA
+468 LDLLFA
-474 Q
+474 PQK

>member
-1 MCAAEKTAHVSGAD
+1 
-15 DQGDDGREPLEQA
+15 
-28 TNAPRGGEG
+28 
-37 EKKTGIGGTVMD
+37 MD

-108 AGQYDGRPSGGAA
+108 AGQYDGRPSGGA
-121 SLTEDGKVAQVISSV
+121 
-136 DRDGEFFQRYFSGNR
+136 
-151 DSRFKLYTNLAYDR
+151 
-165 ATGTFHGAVLTA
+165 VLTA
-177 ATDKDGNTVLHY
+177 ATDKNGNTVLHY

-201 QEQLKAFRAST
+201 EAQLAAFRAST
-212 FGGKSMTMNA
+212 FGGESMTMND

-240 GTFLAS
+240 GTLLAN

-258 GIKPD
+258 GIKPY
-263 EKGNYSE
+263 ENGNYSE

-276 ANAALLLVAQM
+276 SNAALLLTASK
-287 TGDKDEESNEYLV
+287 TDENTAEKILKMFIPDDEGEAKPLNERASELLS
-300 KEDILNALALNDANG
+300 LNMG
-315 LVDLNDVPGTLRNVG
+315 ETMSNVG
-330 AIYGVM
+330 AIYGIM
-336 TAFAHSEQAE
+336 TAFAYSEQAK
-346 DWTTTLTDAD
+346 DWEKTVD
-356 GKEFTYDA
+356 GKTYNA
-364 KQYYDYVNQQIAAAA
+364 IGYYDYVNQQIAAAA